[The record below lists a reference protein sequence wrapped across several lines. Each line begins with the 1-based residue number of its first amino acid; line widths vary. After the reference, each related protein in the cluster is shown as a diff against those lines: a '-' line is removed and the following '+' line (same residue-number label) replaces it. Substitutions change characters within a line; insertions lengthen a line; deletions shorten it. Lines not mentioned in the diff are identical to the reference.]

1 MKPTLWIATAC
12 AALWSATPAYALC
25 AAPKTMDGTWKAN
38 DGGTYYVRQV
48 GNQVW
53 WFGESKKNGFS
64 NVFRGNRSGN
74 TVTGMWA
81 DIKGGTGSGTLT
93 FVISGTNSVGGWK
106 KQSATGGFGGSI
118 WFKGC
123 DDTGQNPV
131 D

>member
-1 MKPTLWIATAC
+1 MRRTWIITGVLATLA
-12 AALWSATPAYALC
+12 STPAHALC

-53 WFGESKKNGFS
+53 WFGESKKNGFA

-81 DIKGGTGSGTLT
+81 DIKGGTGAGTLT
-93 FVISGTNSVGGWK
+93 FVISGTNAVLGWK
-106 KQSATGGFGGSI
+106 KQSATGGFGGST
-118 WFKGC
+118 WYKPC
-123 DDTGQNPV
+123 DDTGLNPV